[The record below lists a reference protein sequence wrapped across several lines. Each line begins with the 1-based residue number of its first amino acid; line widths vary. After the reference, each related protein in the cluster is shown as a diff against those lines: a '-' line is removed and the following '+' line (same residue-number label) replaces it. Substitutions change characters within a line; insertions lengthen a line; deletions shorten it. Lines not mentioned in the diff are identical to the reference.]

1 MKTNKILKIDG
12 TILDKKQLEN
22 HLQKI
27 ASNHNLTN
35 KPSKETYPIPQ
46 LIENYETIKMVYN
59 LLNEHVKLGMNT
71 HPAGEWL
78 LDNFYIIEE
87 TVKQIQK
94 ELTLKKYM
102 NFLGIANGKYKGF
115 ARIYVLAAEIVAYTD
130 NKIEKEDLE
139 DYLASYQEKKTL
151 SMEEIWNIGLFLQI
165 AIIENI
171 REICEKIYSSQ
182 IQKMKAENI
191 VRKLIET
198 PQENKD
204 NPIYHLKNIKK
215 DMLHD
220 VKYPFIEYMSYILKR
235 YGKKGYRY
243 LKILDEIVEMT
254 GTTVQEVIKK
264 EHFDIAV
271 KKVSIGNSITS
282 IKTIQRI
289 NFLEIFEKINGVEEI
304 LKQDPADV
312 YSKMDNPTKE
322 SYRNII
328 KEISKKTKISEI
340 YIAKKILQ
348 LAKENENNG
357 KKAHIGYYILDKGI
371 EKVYQELQCKIPKH
385 MKENTKQKLY
395 IATNIIISM
404 IVSLAFS
411 SILNVYTKNIG
422 IYLLSFFIL
431 LIPSSEIVTQIIQYI
446 LSKVVK
452 PKPIPKIDFSKGID
466 EDHACM
472 VVIPTILKNKEKVK
486 ELMHKLEVYYIANAS
501 KNLYFTLLGDCSE
514 STMKEEKIDNEVIET
529 GIQLAENLNKK
540 YSKEHDFPIF
550 HFVYRKR
557 EWNEK
562 ENCYLGWERKRG
574 MLTQFNE
581 YLLGNEENPFRSN
594 TIEEYKDC
602 IPKIQYVITLDADTD
617 LILNSA
623 FELVGAMAHILNKP
637 VIDEEKNVVIEG
649 HGIIQPRIGINL
661 DISYKTIFTQI
672 FAGAGGIDSYTNAI
686 SDLYQDNFGEGIFTG
701 KGIYDV
707 KVFSK
712 VLKNAIPEN
721 TVLSHD
727 LLEGCYLRCGLATDI
742 MLMDGY
748 PTKYN
753 SFMNRLS
760 RWIRGDWQ
768 IISWLKR
775 KVNSK
780 IGNIQNPLNCLSKY
794 KIFDNLRRSLI
805 EIMAIISLMLFVI
818 LGKQYH
824 FETYPFMAI
833 SLIAVVMPYILE
845 IFNTMLVKKEG
856 EHKQKK
862 FSPRISGYK
871 GIIFRIVIT
880 IGALPYK
887 AYISFIA
894 IVKTLYR
901 KWVSHK
907 KLLEWMTSEEAEKQA
922 KNDVMSYVRQMWFN
936 IALGIITIGLAL
948 TNKGFGD
955 FIIQTI
961 FGILWAFTPFIMWY
975 ISKEKKE
982 QKAIEKLDK
991 TEIEYVLEIG
1001 RKTWQFF
1008 KQYINKENNYLMPD
1022 NYQEDRK
1029 QKIVA
1034 RTSSTNIGL
1043 SILAIVSSYDL
1054 QYETL
1059 PDTIDLLYKVI
1070 TSVDSLQKWNGHLY
1084 NWYDTKTKEPL
1095 RPRYISTVDSGNF
1108 VGYLY
1113 VTKAYLE
1120 EVEETLQNYDDLRFE
1135 QSRQHK
1141 NNKEEYEIESEE
1153 NALSKEQGIKSI
1165 ETKRKIDIT
1174 NEEEKVKLQ
1183 NQIQEMLEIIERT
1196 IHQTDFTYL
1205 YSQEHQIFSIG
1216 YNIEEN
1222 KLTDSYYDLLATEA
1236 RQASLV
1242 AIAKKDIPS
1251 KHWNH
1256 LSRTLTVL
1264 GKYKGLISWSGT
1276 AFEYL
1281 MPNIN
1286 IPKYKGSLLDESCK
1300 FMMMSQMKYAEEM
1313 HLPFGVSESAF
1324 NLKDL
1329 QSNYQYKA
1337 FGIPWL
1343 GLKRG
1348 LADEMVVSSYGS
1360 ILAITDIPKEVVKNL
1375 KVLEQYGMYNKY
1387 GFYESIDFT
1396 PERVRKGNEA
1406 EVVKTYMAHHQG
1418 LILLSINNLINQLIL
1433 QKRFTKNPEIQAVT
1447 ILLQE
1452 TMPEKAII
1460 TKEDKEK
1467 VEKLKYKDYEDYI
1480 VRSYNKIDER
1490 LITGNVI
1497 SNENYMIA
1505 MNQKGEGVS
1514 QYKNMYINHFK
1525 RTDDYTQGIIFY
1537 IKSIKNK
1544 QIISS
1549 SYSQNRGNAYQI
1561 RFMPDKDE
1569 QEITSGN
1576 IKAKIKTTVASNEPV
1591 ELRRILL
1598 ENLGNEE
1605 EIVELTGYF
1614 EPILVPKERY
1624 YAHPAFNNLFLVYE
1638 YDEKNEALIVKRK
1651 KRELGEKEIY
1661 LATTLHASRE
1671 NRIGDLEYETEE
1683 EKFIGRGNLTIPK
1696 MVKDSLPFSK
1706 KIGLVT
1712 EPVVALKR
1720 TIKIKSQEK
1729 VVIDF
1734 IVSVEEDKE
1743 QTVQNLEKY
1752 MSFENVKNEFDLSK
1766 ARVEAETRY
1775 LNVKGKDIE
1784 SFQKMLAYILF
1795 DDSIKSVEKESIKQ
1809 IQSFKQSELWKY
1821 GISGDLPII
1830 LVKMKSANDADG
1842 LKEVLKA
1849 YEYFR
1854 TKNVETEIVIIDE
1867 EKYSY
1872 ENYVR
1877 EEIEST
1883 ILNQHMGYLKNIK
1896 GGIFI
1901 LNEEEMDKKDI
1912 TLLEFI
1918 SVITIDCAKGN
1929 LENNLKEIEE
1939 TYLENYKEI
1948 SEEEN
1953 TNQFIE
1959 ENTEDMDILKD
1970 TENLKYYNEYGAFS
1984 EDGKEYWI
1992 CVNQEKRLPTVWSH
2006 IMANEKFGTIVTE
2019 NMGGYSWYKNSRLN
2033 RLTTWNNNP
2042 SLDIPSEVIY
2052 VKDMD
2057 TKQAWSLGLNPMPD
2071 NRNYNVIYGFGYC
2084 KYIHSHLGIEQ
2095 ELEVFVPKEDSCKI
2109 GMLHLS
2115 NKTPNRKYLKLYY
2128 YIKPV
2133 IGEDEF
2139 KTSGNIR
2146 MQFDRNSNTLTACNV
2161 YASEIDNTKLYM
2173 SSSEKIKSYTG
2184 DQKFFL
2190 GKNGLSNPE
2199 GIKKLR
2205 LNNSNAMGRDTCM
2218 VMEIEVEIESF
2229 SNKEIAFV
2237 LGAEETIMDCKNIAY
2252 KYSKLQNCRQEL
2264 ERVKN
2269 YWKELLGK
2277 LQVYTPLESTNI
2289 LLNGWCIY
2297 QTLESRLLGRSGYYQ
2312 SGGAFGFRDQ
2322 LQDTIA
2328 LKYISPEFL
2337 KQQIIKHSK
2346 HQFEEGDV
2354 EHWWHEETGRGIRT
2368 RFSDDLLW
2376 LPYLVLQ
2383 YIHFTGD
2390 NTILEIE
2397 TPYLKGEILEEGVD
2411 ERYDQYPPSTKQESI
2426 YLHCIRAIEKSF
2438 NFGENGLPKIGSGD
2452 WNDGFSTVGNKGRG
2466 ESVWL
2471 GFFLYNILDGFIP
2484 ICEMMEEKENLE
2496 GKDKRNDLAQKEN
2509 VKPENEN
2516 KYHEDKFQKEEVEN
2530 RSTKWRTI
2538 KIQLKKA
2545 LNTNGWDGRWYKRAF
2560 MDDGNV
2566 LGSMENDE
2574 CRIDSIA
2581 QSWSIISKAGD
2592 NDKKYISMESL
2603 ENHLVDKEN
2612 GIIKLLDPPFEK
2624 GHLEPGYIKAYLPGV
2639 RENGGQYTHASC
2651 WAIIAEAL
2659 LGFGDKALEFYRMI
2673 NPIEHARTKDASSKY
2688 KVEPYAIA
2696 ADIYGA
2702 GNLAGRGGWT
2712 WYTGS
2717 SSWYYTAGIEYILGL
2732 KIKEGYLTIEPCIP
2746 KDWKE
2751 YLMRYKWKDSIYNI
2765 KVMNQNQKNTGVEKV
2780 LLNGEEVDN
2789 KIKLDGSNRVCNIEV
2804 FM

>member
-12 TILDKKQLEN
+12 TIVDKKQLEN

-27 ASNHNLTN
+27 ASNHNLVN

-46 LIENYETIKMVYN
+46 LIENYETIKIVYN
-59 LLNEHVKLGMNT
+59 LLNEHVKLGITT

-130 NKIEKEDLE
+130 NKIEKEDIE

-165 AIIENI
+165 SIIENI

-182 IQKMKAENI
+182 IQKVKAENI
-191 VRKLIET
+191 VQKLIEN
-198 PQENKD
+198 PQDKKENH
-204 NPIYHLKNIKK
+204 IYHLKNIKK

-348 LAKENENNG
+348 LAEDNKQNG
-357 KKAHIGYYILDKGI
+357 KKAHIGYYIIDKGI
-371 EKVYQELQCKIPKH
+371 QKVYQELQCKVPKYL
-385 MKENTKQKLY
+385 KEKTKQKLY
-395 IATNIIISM
+395 IATNMILSIIL
-404 IVSLAFS
+404 SLVFS
-411 SILNVYTKNIG
+411 SILNLYIQNIG
-422 IYLLSFFIL
+422 IYLLSFLIL
-431 LIPSSEIVTQIIQYI
+431 LIPSSEIVTQIIQYM
-446 LSKVVK
+446 LSKIVK

-466 EDHACM
+466 EENATM
-472 VVIPTILKNKEKVK
+472 VVIPTILKSKEKVK
-486 ELMHKLEVYYIANAS
+486 ELMHKLEVYYIANQS

-529 GIQLAENLNKK
+529 GMKLAESLNKK
-540 YSKEHDFPIF
+540 YSKESDFPIF
-550 HFVYRKR
+550 HFIYRKR

-562 ENCYLGWERKRG
+562 EDCYLGWERKRG

-581 YLLGNEENPFRSN
+581 YLLGNEENVFRAN
-594 TIEEYKDC
+594 TIETYKDC

-649 HGIIQPRIGINL
+649 HGLIQHRIGINL

-686 SDLYQDNFGEGIFTG
+686 SDLYQDNFEEGIFTG
-701 KGIYDV
+701 KGIYDLR
-707 KVFSK
+707 VFSK

-768 IISWLKR
+768 IISWLKG

-805 EIMAIISLMLFVI
+805 EIMVIISLILFVI
-818 LGKQYH
+818 LGKVYH
-824 FETYPFMAI
+824 FETYPLIII
-833 SLIAVVMPYILE
+833 SIIAVVMPYILE

-871 GIIFRIVIT
+871 GIGLRILIT
-880 IGALPYK
+880 IGVLPYK
-887 AYISFIA
+887 AYVSCIA
-894 IVKTLYR
+894 IIKTLYR

-922 KNDVMSYVRQMWFN
+922 KNDVMSYIKQMWFN
-936 IALGIITIGLAL
+936 IGLGILTIGLAL

-955 FIIQTI
+955 FIIQMI
-961 FGILWAFTPFIMWY
+961 LGILWTVTPFIMWY

-982 QKAIEKLDK
+982 VKAIEKLDK

-1029 QKIVA
+1029 QKIVT

-1054 QYETL
+1054 QYEAL
-1059 PDTIDLLYKVI
+1059 LETIDLLYKVL

-1113 VTKAYLE
+1113 VTKAFLE
-1120 EVEETLQNYDDLRFE
+1120 EIQEILQNKNMLSSE
-1135 QSRQHK
+1135 QNR
-1141 NNKEEYEIESEE
+1141 EES
-1153 NALSKEQGIKSI
+1153 
-1165 ETKRKIDIT
+1165 
-1174 NEEEKVKLQ
+1174 VKLQ
-1183 NQIQEMLEIIERT
+1183 NQIKEMLEIIER
-1196 IHQTDFTYL
+1196 IIEQTDFTYL

-1256 LSRTLTVL
+1256 LSRTLTIL

-1281 MPNIN
+1281 MPNMN

-1313 HLPFGVSESAF
+1313 HLPFGVSEAAF

-1348 LADEMVVSSYGS
+1348 LADEMVVSTYGS
-1360 ILAITDIPKEVVKNL
+1360 MLAITDIPKEVVKNL
-1375 KVLEQYGMYNKY
+1375 KVLEQYGMYSKY
-1387 GFYESIDFT
+1387 GFYESLDFT
-1396 PERVRKGNEA
+1396 PERVRKGKKA

-1433 QKRFTKNPEIQAVT
+1433 QKRFTKNPEIQAVS

-1480 VRSYNKIDER
+1480 VRTYTKIDER

-1514 QYKNMYINHFK
+1514 KYKNIYINHFK

-1544 QIISS
+1544 QIMSS
-1549 SYSQNRGNAYQI
+1549 SYSQNIKNENQYQI
-1561 RFMPDKDE
+1561 RFMPDKNE

-1576 IKAKIKTTVASNEPV
+1576 IKATIKTTVASNEPV
-1591 ELRRILL
+1591 ELRRMII

-1614 EPILVPKERY
+1614 EPILTPKEQY
-1624 YAHPAFNNLFLVYE
+1624 YAHPAFNNLFLVYG
-1638 YDEKNEALIVKRK
+1638 YDEKNEALLVKRK
-1651 KRELGEKEIY
+1651 KRELGEKEVY

-1671 NRIGDLEYETEE
+1671 DRIGDLEYEIEE
-1683 EKFIGRGNLTIPK
+1683 EKFNGRGNLKIPK

-1712 EPVVALKR
+1712 EPVVAMKR
-1720 TIKIKSQEK
+1720 TIKIKKQEK

-1734 IVSVEEDKE
+1734 ILSVEEEKE
-1743 QTVQNLEKY
+1743 QVLQNLEKY
-1752 MSFENVKNEFDLSK
+1752 TSFENVKNEFELSK

-1775 LNVKGKDIE
+1775 LNMKGKDIE
-1784 SFQKMLAYILF
+1784 MYQKMLSYIVF
-1795 DDSIKSVEKESIKQ
+1795 DDYIKSVEKEKINQ
-1809 IQSFKQSELWKY
+1809 TQTYKQSDLWKY

-1830 LVKMKSANDADG
+1830 LVKMKNANDVQG

-1854 TKNVETEIVIIDE
+1854 TKNVETEIVILDE

-1877 EEIEST
+1877 EEIDST

-1896 GGIFI
+1896 AGIFI

-1912 TLLEFI
+1912 TFLEFI

-1953 TNQFIE
+1953 VNQFVE
-1959 ENTEDMDILKD
+1959 ENTEDVDILKD
-1970 TENLKYYNEYGAFS
+1970 TKTLKYYNEYGAFS

-1992 CVNQEKRLPTVWSH
+1992 RANKKNRLPTVWSH

-2033 RLTTWNNNP
+2033 RLTSWNNNP
-2042 SLDIPSEVIY
+2042 SFDIPSEVIY

-2057 TKQAWSLGLNPMPD
+2057 TKKSWSLGLNPMPD

-2084 KYIHSHLGIEQ
+2084 KYIHSNLGIVQ
-2095 ELEVFVPKEDSCKI
+2095 ELEMFVPREDSCKI
-2109 GMLHLS
+2109 GILNLS
-2115 NKTPNRKYLKLYY
+2115 NKTPNRKHLKLYY

-2139 KTSGNIR
+2139 KTSGNISIK
-2146 MQFDRNSNTLTACNV
+2146 FDRNSNTLTACNL
-2161 YASEIDNTKLYM
+2161 YASEIENTKLYV

-2184 DQKFFL
+2184 DKKFFL
-2190 GKNGLSNPE
+2190 GKNGLSNPD

-2205 LNNSNAMGRDTCM
+2205 LNNSNAIGRDACI
-2218 VMEIEVEIESF
+2218 VLEIEVEIESF
-2229 SNKEIAFV
+2229 SNKEISFV
-2237 LGAEETIMDCKNIAY
+2237 LGAEETMIDCKNIAY

-2269 YWKELLGK
+2269 YWKDLLGK

-2328 LKYISPEFL
+2328 LKYISPEIL

-2354 EHWWHEETGRGIRT
+2354 EHWWHEETNRGIRT

-2390 NTILEIE
+2390 NSILEIE
-2397 TPYLKGEILEEGVD
+2397 TPYLKGAILEEGVD
-2411 ERYDQYPPSTKQESI
+2411 ERYDQYPQSEKQESI

-2471 GFFLYNILDGFIP
+2471 GFFLYTILDEFIS
-2484 ICEMMEEKENLE
+2484 ICETVKDENDNTILE
-2496 GKDKRNDLAQKEN
+2496 
-2509 VKPENEN
+2509 
-2516 KYHEDKFQKEEVEN
+2516 EN
-2530 RSTKWRTI
+2530 RIEKYKEI

-2639 RENGGQYTHASC
+2639 RENGGQYTHSSC

-2659 LGFGDKALEFYRMI
+2659 LGFGDKSLEFYRMI

-2717 SSWYYTAGIEYILGL
+2717 SSWYYIAGIEYILGL
-2732 KIKEGYLTIEPCIP
+2732 KIEKEYLRIDPCIP
-2746 KDWKE
+2746 RDWKE

-2765 KVMNQNQKNTGVEKV
+2765 KVINRNQKNTGVEKV
-2780 LLNGEEVDN
+2780 LLNGEEVEN
-2789 KIKLDGSNRVCNIEV
+2789 KIKLDGSNKVYNIEV
-2804 FM
+2804 YM

>member
-12 TILDKKQLEN
+12 TIVDKKQLEN

-27 ASNHNLTN
+27 ASNHNLVN

-46 LIENYETIKMVYN
+46 LIENYETIKIVYN
-59 LLNEHVKLGMNT
+59 LLNEHVKLGITT

-130 NKIEKEDLE
+130 NKIEKEDIE

-165 AIIENI
+165 SIIENI

-191 VRKLIET
+191 VQKLIEN
-198 PQENKD
+198 PQDKKENH
-204 NPIYHLKNIKK
+204 IYYLKNIKK

-304 LKQDPADV
+304 LKQDPVDV
-312 YSKMDNPTKE
+312 YSKMDNNTKD

-348 LAKENENNG
+348 LAEDNKQNG
-357 KKAHIGYYILDKGI
+357 KKAHIGYYIIDKGI
-371 EKVYQELQCKIPKH
+371 QKVYQELQCKVPKYL
-385 MKENTKQKLY
+385 KEKTKQKLY
-395 IATNIIISM
+395 IATNMILSIIL
-404 IVSLAFS
+404 SLVFS
-411 SILNVYTKNIG
+411 SILNLYIQNIG
-422 IYLLSFFIL
+422 IYLLSFLIL
-431 LIPSSEIVTQIIQYI
+431 LIPSSEIVTQIIQYM
-446 LSKVVK
+446 LSKIVK

-466 EDHACM
+466 EENATM

-486 ELMHKLEVYYIANAS
+486 ELMHKLEVYYIANQS

-514 STMKEEKIDNEVIET
+514 STMKEEKNDNEVIEA
-529 GIQLAENLNKK
+529 GMKLAESLNEK
-540 YSKEHDFPIF
+540 YSKENDFPIF
-550 HFVYRKR
+550 HFIYRKR

-581 YLLGNEENPFRSN
+581 YLLGNEENVFRAN
-594 TIEEYKDC
+594 IIEEYKDC

-649 HGIIQPRIGINL
+649 HGLIQPRIGINL

-686 SDLYQDNFGEGIFTG
+686 SDLYQDNFEEGIFTG
-701 KGIYDV
+701 KGIYDLR
-707 KVFSK
+707 VFSK

-768 IISWLKR
+768 IISWLKG

-805 EIMAIISLMLFVI
+805 EIMVIISLILFVI
-818 LGKQYH
+818 LGKVYH
-824 FETYPFMAI
+824 FETYPLIII
-833 SLIAVVMPYILE
+833 SIIAVVMPYILE

-871 GIIFRIVIT
+871 GIGLRILIT
-880 IGALPYK
+880 IGVLPYK
-887 AYISFIA
+887 AYVSCIA
-894 IVKTLYR
+894 IIKTLYR

-922 KNDVMSYVRQMWFN
+922 KNDVMSYIKQMWLN
-936 IALGIITIGLAL
+936 IALGIVTIGLAL

-955 FIIQTI
+955 FIIQMI
-961 FGILWAFTPFIMWY
+961 LGILWTVTPFIMWY

-982 QKAIEKLDK
+982 VKAIEKLDK

-1029 QKIVA
+1029 QKIVT

-1054 QYETL
+1054 QYEAL
-1059 PDTIDLLYKVI
+1059 LETIDLLYKVL

-1113 VTKAYLE
+1113 VTKAFLE
-1120 EVEETLQNYDDLRFE
+1120 EIQEILQNKNMLSSE
-1135 QSRQHK
+1135 QNR
-1141 NNKEEYEIESEE
+1141 EES
-1153 NALSKEQGIKSI
+1153 
-1165 ETKRKIDIT
+1165 
-1174 NEEEKVKLQ
+1174 VKLQ
-1183 NQIQEMLEIIERT
+1183 NQIKEMLEIIER
-1196 IHQTDFTYL
+1196 IIEQTDFTYL

-1256 LSRTLTVL
+1256 LSRTLTIL

-1281 MPNIN
+1281 MPNMN

-1313 HLPFGVSESAF
+1313 HLPFGVSEAAF

-1348 LADEMVVSSYGS
+1348 LADEMVVSTYGS
-1360 ILAITDIPKEVVKNL
+1360 MLAITDIPKEVVKNL
-1375 KVLEQYGMYNKY
+1375 KVLEQYGMYSKY
-1387 GFYESIDFT
+1387 GFYESLDFT
-1396 PERVRKGNEA
+1396 PERVRKGKKA

-1480 VRSYNKIDER
+1480 VRTYTKIDER

-1514 QYKNMYINHFK
+1514 KYKNIYINHFK

-1544 QIISS
+1544 QIMSS
-1549 SYSQNRGNAYQI
+1549 SYSQNIKNENQYQI
-1561 RFMPDKDE
+1561 RFMPDKNE
-1569 QEITSGN
+1569 QEIVSGN
-1576 IKAKIKTTVASNEPV
+1576 IKATIKTTVASNEPV
-1591 ELRRILL
+1591 ELRRMII

-1614 EPILVPKERY
+1614 EPILTPKEQY
-1624 YAHPAFNNLFLVYE
+1624 YAHPAFNNLFLVYG
-1638 YDEKNEALIVKRK
+1638 YDEKNEALLVKRK
-1651 KRELGEKEIY
+1651 KREIGEKEVY
-1661 LATTLHASRE
+1661 LATTLYASRE
-1671 NRIGDLEYETEE
+1671 DKIGDLEYEIEE
-1683 EKFIGRGNLTIPK
+1683 EKFNGRGNLTIPK

-1712 EPVVALKR
+1712 EPVIAMKR
-1720 TIKIKSQEK
+1720 TIKIKKQEK
-1729 VVIDF
+1729 VIIDF
-1734 IVSVEEDKE
+1734 ILSVEEEKE
-1743 QTVQNLEKY
+1743 HVIQNLEKY
-1752 MSFENVKNEFDLSK
+1752 TSFENVKNEFELSK

-1775 LNVKGKDIE
+1775 LNMKGKDIE
-1784 SFQKMLAYILF
+1784 MYQKMLSYIVF
-1795 DDSIKSVEKESIKQ
+1795 DDSIKSVEKEKINQ
-1809 IQSFKQSELWKY
+1809 TQTYKQSDLWKY

-1830 LVKMKSANDADG
+1830 LVKMKNANDVQG
-1842 LKEVLKA
+1842 LKEVIKA

-1854 TKNVETEIVIIDE
+1854 TKNVETEIVIMDE

-1877 EEIEST
+1877 EEIDST

-1912 TLLEFI
+1912 TFLEFI

-1953 TNQFIE
+1953 IKPFIE
-1959 ENTEDMDILKD
+1959 ENTEDVDILKNK
-1970 TENLKYYNEYGAFS
+1970 ENLKYYNEYGAFS

-1992 CVNQEKRLPTVWSH
+1992 RANKKNRLPTVWSH

-2033 RLTTWNNNP
+2033 RLTSWNNNP
-2042 SLDIPSEVIY
+2042 SFDIPSEVIY

-2057 TKQAWSLGLNPMPD
+2057 TKKSWSLGLNPMPD

-2084 KYIHSHLGIEQ
+2084 KYIHSNLGIVQ
-2095 ELEVFVPKEDSCKI
+2095 ELEMFVPREDSCKI
-2109 GMLHLS
+2109 GILNLS
-2115 NKTPNRKYLKLYY
+2115 NKTPNRKHLKLYY

-2139 KTSGNIR
+2139 KTSGNISIK
-2146 MQFDRNSNTLTACNV
+2146 FDRNSNTLTACNL
-2161 YASEIDNTKLYM
+2161 YASEIENTKLYV

-2184 DQKFFL
+2184 DKKFFL
-2190 GKNGLSNPE
+2190 GKNGLSNPD

-2205 LNNSNAMGRDTCM
+2205 LNNSNAIGRDACI
-2218 VMEIEVEIESF
+2218 VLEVEVDIESF
-2229 SNKEIAFV
+2229 SNKEISFV
-2237 LGAEETIMDCKNIAY
+2237 LGAEETIIDCKNIAY

-2269 YWKELLGK
+2269 YWKDLLGK

-2328 LKYISPEFL
+2328 LKYISPEIL

-2354 EHWWHEETGRGIRT
+2354 EHWWHEETNRGIRT

-2390 NTILEIE
+2390 NSILEIE
-2397 TPYLKGEILEEGVD
+2397 TPYLKGAILEEGVD
-2411 ERYDQYPPSTKQESI
+2411 ERYDQYPQSEKQESI

-2471 GFFLYNILDGFIP
+2471 GFFLYNILDDFIP
-2484 ICEMMEEKENLE
+2484 ICETVKDENDNTILE
-2496 GKDKRNDLAQKEN
+2496 
-2509 VKPENEN
+2509 
-2516 KYHEDKFQKEEVEN
+2516 EN
-2530 RSTKWRTI
+2530 RIEKYKEI

-2639 RENGGQYTHASC
+2639 RENGGQYTHSSC

-2659 LGFGDKALEFYRMI
+2659 LGFGDKSLEFYRMI

-2717 SSWYYTAGIEYILGL
+2717 SSWYYIAGIEYILGL
-2732 KIKEGYLTIEPCIP
+2732 KIEKEYLRIDPCIP
-2746 KDWKE
+2746 RDWKE

-2765 KVMNQNQKNTGVEKV
+2765 KVINRNQKNTGVEKV
-2780 LLNGEEVDN
+2780 LLNGEKVEN
-2789 KIKLDGSNRVCNIEV
+2789 KIKLDGSNKVYNIEV
-2804 FM
+2804 YM

>member
-12 TILDKKQLEN
+12 TIVDKKQLEN

-27 ASNHNLTN
+27 ASNHNLVN

-46 LIENYETIKMVYN
+46 LIENYETIKIVYN
-59 LLNEHVKLGMNT
+59 LLNEHVKLGITT

-130 NKIEKEDLE
+130 NKIEKEDIE

-165 AIIENI
+165 SIIENI

-182 IQKMKAENI
+182 IQKVKAENI
-191 VRKLIET
+191 VQKLIEN
-198 PQENKD
+198 PQDKKENH
-204 NPIYHLKNIKK
+204 IYHLKNIKK

-348 LAKENENNG
+348 LAEDNKQNG
-357 KKAHIGYYILDKGI
+357 KKAHIGYYIIDKGI
-371 EKVYQELQCKIPKH
+371 QKVYQELQCKVPKYL
-385 MKENTKQKLY
+385 KEKTKQKLY
-395 IATNIIISM
+395 IATNMILSIIL
-404 IVSLAFS
+404 SLVFS
-411 SILNVYTKNIG
+411 SILNLYIQNIG
-422 IYLLSFFIL
+422 IYLLSFLIL
-431 LIPSSEIVTQIIQYI
+431 LIPSSEIVTQIIQYM
-446 LSKVVK
+446 LSKIVK

-466 EDHACM
+466 EENATM

-486 ELMHKLEVYYIANAS
+486 ELMHKLEVYYIANQS

-529 GIQLAENLNKK
+529 GMKLAESLNKK
-540 YSKEHDFPIF
+540 YSKESDFPIF
-550 HFVYRKR
+550 HFIYRKR

-562 ENCYLGWERKRG
+562 EDCYLGWERKRG

-581 YLLGNEENPFRSN
+581 YLLGNEENVFRAN
-594 TIEEYKDC
+594 IIEEYKDC

-649 HGIIQPRIGINL
+649 HGLIQPRIGINL

-686 SDLYQDNFGEGIFTG
+686 SDLYQDNFEEGIFTG
-701 KGIYDV
+701 KGIYDLR
-707 KVFSK
+707 VFSK

-768 IISWLKR
+768 IISWLKG

-805 EIMAIISLMLFVI
+805 EIMVIISLVLFVM
-818 LGKQYH
+818 LGKVYH
-824 FETYPFMAI
+824 FETYPFVMI
-833 SLIAVVMPYILE
+833 SIIAVVMSNILE

-871 GIIFRIVIT
+871 GIGLRILIT
-880 IGALPYK
+880 IGVLPYK
-887 AYISFIA
+887 AYVSCIA
-894 IVKTLYR
+894 IIKTLYR

-922 KNDVMSYVRQMWFN
+922 KNDVISYIEQMWFN
-936 IALGIITIGLAL
+936 IALGILTIGLAL

-955 FIIQTI
+955 FIIQMI
-961 FGILWAFTPFIMWY
+961 LGILWTVTPFIMWY

-982 QKAIEKLDK
+982 VKAIEKLDK

-1029 QKIVA
+1029 QKIVT

-1054 QYETL
+1054 QYEAL
-1059 PDTIDLLYKVI
+1059 LETIDLLYKVL

-1113 VTKAYLE
+1113 VTKAFLE
-1120 EVEETLQNYDDLRFE
+1120 EIQEILQNKNMLSSE
-1135 QSRQHK
+1135 QNR
-1141 NNKEEYEIESEE
+1141 EES
-1153 NALSKEQGIKSI
+1153 
-1165 ETKRKIDIT
+1165 
-1174 NEEEKVKLQ
+1174 VKLQ
-1183 NQIQEMLEIIERT
+1183 NQIKEMLEIIER
-1196 IHQTDFTYL
+1196 IIEQTDFTYL

-1242 AIAKKDIPS
+1242 AIAKKDISS

-1313 HLPFGVSESAF
+1313 HLPFGVSEAAF

-1360 ILAITDIPKEVVKNL
+1360 MLAITDIPKEVVKNL

-1387 GFYESIDFT
+1387 GFYESLDFT
-1396 PERVRKGNEA
+1396 PERVRKGKKA

-1480 VRSYNKIDER
+1480 VRTYTKIDER

-1505 MNQKGEGVS
+1505 MDQKGEGVS
-1514 QYKNMYINHFK
+1514 KYKNIYINHFK

-1544 QIISS
+1544 QIMSS
-1549 SYSQNRGNAYQI
+1549 SYSQNIKNENQYQI
-1561 RFMPDKDE
+1561 RFMPDKNE

-1576 IKAKIKTTVASNEPV
+1576 IKATIKTTVASNEPV
-1591 ELRRILL
+1591 ELRRMII

-1614 EPILVPKERY
+1614 EPILTPKEQY
-1624 YAHPAFNNLFLVYE
+1624 YAHPAFNNLFLVYG
-1638 YDEKNEALIVKRK
+1638 YDEKNEALLVKRK
-1651 KRELGEKEIY
+1651 KRELGEKEVY
-1661 LATTLHASRE
+1661 LATTLHVSRE
-1671 NRIGDLEYETEE
+1671 DRIGDLEYEIEE
-1683 EKFIGRGNLTIPK
+1683 EKFNGRGNLKIPK

-1712 EPVVALKR
+1712 EPVVAMKR
-1720 TIKIKSQEK
+1720 TIKIKKQEK

-1734 IVSVEEDKE
+1734 ILSVEEEKE
-1743 QTVQNLEKY
+1743 QVLQNLEKY
-1752 MSFENVKNEFDLSK
+1752 TSFENVKNEFELSK

-1775 LNVKGKDIE
+1775 LNMKGKDIE
-1784 SFQKMLAYILF
+1784 MYQKMLSYIVS
-1795 DDSIKSVEKESIKQ
+1795 DDSIKSVEKEKINQ
-1809 IQSFKQSELWKY
+1809 TQTYKQSDLWKY

-1830 LVKMKSANDADG
+1830 LVKMKNANDVQG

-1854 TKNVETEIVIIDE
+1854 TKNVETEIVILDE

-1877 EEIEST
+1877 EEIDST

-1896 GGIFI
+1896 AGIFI

-1912 TLLEFI
+1912 TFLEFI

-1953 TNQFIE
+1953 VNQFVE
-1959 ENTEDMDILKD
+1959 ENTEDVDILKD
-1970 TENLKYYNEYGAFS
+1970 TKTLKYYNEYGAFS

-1992 CVNQEKRLPTVWSH
+1992 RANKKNRLPTVWSH

-2033 RLTTWNNNP
+2033 RLTSWNNNP
-2042 SLDIPSEVIY
+2042 SFDIPSEIFY

-2057 TKQAWSLGLNPMPD
+2057 TKKSWSLGLNPMPD

-2084 KYIHSHLGIEQ
+2084 KYIHSNLGIVQ
-2095 ELEVFVPKEDSCKI
+2095 ELEMFVPREDSCKI
-2109 GMLHLS
+2109 GILNLS
-2115 NKTPNRKYLKLYY
+2115 NKTPNRKHLKLYY

-2139 KTSGNIR
+2139 KTSGNISIK
-2146 MQFDRNSNTLTACNV
+2146 FDRNSNTLTACNL
-2161 YASEIDNTKLYM
+2161 YASEIENTKLYV

-2184 DQKFFL
+2184 DKKFFL
-2190 GKNGLSNPE
+2190 GKNGLSNPD

-2205 LNNSNAMGRDTCM
+2205 LNNSNAIGRDACI
-2218 VMEIEVEIESF
+2218 VLEIEVEIESF
-2229 SNKEIAFV
+2229 SNKEISFV
-2237 LGAEETIMDCKNIAY
+2237 LGAEETMIDCKNIAY

-2269 YWKELLGK
+2269 YWKDLLGK

-2328 LKYISPEFL
+2328 LKYISPEIL

-2390 NTILEIE
+2390 NSILEIE
-2397 TPYLKGEILEEGVD
+2397 TPYLKGAILEEGVD
-2411 ERYDQYPPSTKQESI
+2411 ERYDQYPQSEKQESI

-2471 GFFLYNILDGFIP
+2471 GFFLYTILDEFIS
-2484 ICEMMEEKENLE
+2484 ICETVKDENDNTILE
-2496 GKDKRNDLAQKEN
+2496 
-2509 VKPENEN
+2509 
-2516 KYHEDKFQKEEVEN
+2516 EN
-2530 RSTKWRTI
+2530 RIEKYKEI

-2639 RENGGQYTHASC
+2639 RENGGQYTHSSC

-2659 LGFGDKALEFYRMI
+2659 LGFGDKSLEFYRMI

-2717 SSWYYTAGIEYILGL
+2717 SSWYYIAGIEYILGL
-2732 KIKEGYLTIEPCIP
+2732 KIEKEYLRIDPCIP
-2746 KDWKE
+2746 RDWKE

-2765 KVMNQNQKNTGVEKV
+2765 KVINRNQKNTGVEKV
-2780 LLNGEEVDN
+2780 LLNGEKVEN
-2789 KIKLDGSNRVCNIEV
+2789 KIKLDGSNKVYNIEV
-2804 FM
+2804 YM

>member
-46 LIENYETIKMVYN
+46 LVENYETIKIVYN
-59 LLNEHVKLGMNT
+59 LLNEHVKLGITT

-191 VRKLIET
+191 VQKLIEI
-198 PQENKD
+198 PQGNKESH
-204 NPIYHLKNIKK
+204 IYHFKNIKK
-215 DMLHD
+215 DMLND

-282 IKTIQRI
+282 IKNIQRI

-312 YSKMDNPTKE
+312 YSKMDNNTKDC
-322 SYRNII
+322 YRNII

-348 LAKENENNG
+348 LAKDSKDNE
-357 KKAHIGYYILDKGI
+357 KKAHIGYYIIDKGI
-371 EKVYQELQCKIPKH
+371 ERVYQELQCKVPKH
-385 MKENTKQKLY
+385 LREKTKQKLY
-395 IATNIIISM
+395 IGTNIFLSI
-404 IVSLAFS
+404 IVSIVCS
-411 SILNVYTKNIG
+411 SILNLYIKNLG
-422 IYLLSFFIL
+422 IYLLSFLIL
-431 LIPSSEIVTQIIQYI
+431 LIPASEIVTQTIQYI
-446 LSKVVK
+446 LSKIVK

-466 EDHACM
+466 EEHACM

-486 ELMHKLEVYYIANAS
+486 ELMHKLEVYYIANES

-514 STMKEEKIDNEVIET
+514 SSMKEEKVDNEVIET
-529 GIQLAENLNKK
+529 GIQLAESLNKK
-540 YSKEHDFPIF
+540 YAIENEFPIF
-550 HFVYRKR
+550 HFIYRKR

-581 YLLGNEENPFRSN
+581 YLLGNEENKFRAN
-594 TIEEYKDC
+594 TIEEYKEC

-707 KVFSK
+707 KAFSK

-748 PTKYN
+748 PCKYN

-768 IISWLKR
+768 IINWLKG

-780 IGNIQNPLNCLSKY
+780 IGNIQNPLNCLSQY

-805 EIMAIISLMLFVI
+805 EITVMISFILFIIV
-818 LGKQYH
+818 GKQYH
-824 FETYPFMAI
+824 FETYPFIMI

-871 GIIFRIVIT
+871 GIGLRILIT
-880 IGALPYK
+880 IGVLPYK
-887 AYISFIA
+887 AYVSFIA

-901 KWVSHK
+901 KWVSHR

-922 KNDVMSYVRQMWFN
+922 KNDVISYITQMWFN
-936 IALGIITIGLAL
+936 LAFGIITIGVAFS
-948 TNKGFGD
+948 NQAIGD
-955 FIIQTI
+955 TIIQTVL
-961 FGILWAFTPFIMWY
+961 GILWIIIPFAMWY

-982 QKAIEKLDK
+982 PEAIEKLDK

-1029 QKIVA
+1029 EKIVT

-1054 QYETL
+1054 QYENL
-1059 PDTIDLLYKVI
+1059 SDTIELLYKVLI
-1070 TSVDSLQKWNGHLY
+1070 SVDSLQKWNGHLY

-1113 VTKAYLE
+1113 VTKTFLE
-1120 EVEETLQNYDDLRFE
+1120 EVKGGLDNKKDKENLQT
-1135 QSRQHK
+1135 K
-1141 NNKEEYEIESEE
+1141 IE
-1153 NALSKEQGIKSI
+1153 
-1165 ETKRKIDIT
+1165 
-1174 NEEEKVKLQ
+1174 
-1183 NQIQEMLEIIERT
+1183 EMLEIIKR
-1196 IHQTDFTYL
+1196 IIVHTDFTYL

-1281 MPNIN
+1281 MPNMN

-1300 FMMMSQMKYAEEM
+1300 FMLMSQMKYAEEL
-1313 HLPFGVSESAF
+1313 HLPFGVSEAAF

-1360 ILAITDIPKEVVKNL
+1360 ILAITDMPKEVVKNL

-1396 PERVRKGNEA
+1396 PERVRKGKQA

-1418 LILLSINNLINQLIL
+1418 LILLSINNLINQLVL

-1480 VRSYNKIDER
+1480 VRSYTKIDER

-1497 SNENYMIA
+1497 SNEIYMVA

-1514 QYKNMYINHFK
+1514 KYKNIYINYFK

-1549 SYSQNRGNAYQI
+1549 SYSQNIKNENQYQI
-1561 RFMPDKDE
+1561 RFMPDKNE

-1576 IKAKIKTTVASNEPV
+1576 IKATIKTTVASNEPV
-1591 ELRRILL
+1591 ELRRLIL

-1614 EPILVPKERY
+1614 EPILTPKEQY
-1624 YAHPAFNNLFLVYE
+1624 YAHPAFNNLFLVYG
-1638 YDEKNEALIVKRK
+1638 YDEKNEALLVKRK
-1651 KRELGEKEIY
+1651 KREIGEKEVY

-1671 NRIGDLEYETEE
+1671 NRIGDLEYEIEE
-1683 EKFIGRGNLTIPK
+1683 EKFMERGNLKIPK

-1706 KIGLVT
+1706 MIGLVT
-1712 EPVVALKR
+1712 EPVVAMKR
-1720 TIKIKSQEK
+1720 TIKIKKQEK

-1734 IVSVEEDKE
+1734 ILSVEEEKE
-1743 QTVQNLEKY
+1743 QAIQNLEKY
-1752 MSFENVKNEFDLSK
+1752 SSFENVKNEFELSK

-1775 LNVKGKDIE
+1775 LNIKGKDIE
-1784 SFQKMLAYILF
+1784 MYQKMLSYIVF
-1795 DDSIKSVEKESIKQ
+1795 DDSIKSVEKERIKQ
-1809 IQSFKQSELWKY
+1809 IQSFKQSDLWRY

-1830 LVKMKSANDADG
+1830 LVKMKNANDVQS

-1854 TKNVETEIVIIDE
+1854 TKNVETEIVIMDE

-1877 EEIEST
+1877 EEIDST
-1883 ILNQHMGYLKNIK
+1883 ILNQHMGYLKNTK

-1912 TLLEFI
+1912 TFLEFI

-1953 TNQFIE
+1953 INQFVE
-1959 ENTEDMDILKD
+1959 ENAEDIDILKD
-1970 TENLKYYNEYGAFS
+1970 TEKLKYYNEYGAFS

-1992 CVNQEKRLPTVWSH
+1992 CVNKEKRLPTVWSH

-2033 RLTTWNNNP
+2033 RLTSWNNNP
-2042 SLDIPSEVIY
+2042 SFDIPSEIIY

-2057 TKQAWSLGLNPMPD
+2057 TKECWSLGLNPMPD
-2071 NRNYNVIYGFGYC
+2071 NRNYNVVYGFGYC

-2095 ELEVFVPKEDSCKI
+2095 ELEMFVPREDSCKI
-2109 GMLHLS
+2109 GILKLS
-2115 NKTPNRKYLKLYY
+2115 NKTPNRKHLKLYY

-2139 KTSGNIR
+2139 KTSGNISTK
-2146 MQFDRNSNTLTACNV
+2146 FDRNSNVLTACNL

-2184 DQKFFL
+2184 DKKFFL
-2190 GKNGLSNPE
+2190 GKNGLSNPD

-2205 LNNSNAMGRDTCM
+2205 LNNSNAIGRDACI
-2218 VMEIEVEIESF
+2218 VLEIEVEIESF
-2229 SNKEIAFV
+2229 SNKEISFV
-2237 LGAEETIMDCKNIAY
+2237 LGAEETIIDCKNIAY
-2252 KYSKLQNCRQEL
+2252 KYSKLQNCKQEL

-2277 LQVYTPLESTNI
+2277 LQIYTPLESTNI

-2390 NTILEIE
+2390 ESILDIE
-2397 TPYLKGEILEEGVD
+2397 TPYLKGVILEEGAD
-2411 ERYDQYPPSTKQESI
+2411 ERYDQYPQSEKQESI

-2452 WNDGFSTVGNKGRG
+2452 WNDGFSTVGNKGKG

-2471 GFFLYNILDGFIP
+2471 GFFLYKILDEFIP
-2484 ICEMMEEKENLE
+2484 ICEIIE
-2496 GKDKRNDLAQKEN
+2496 KRNSETIDGESRIERYKE
-2509 VKPENEN
+2509 
-2516 KYHEDKFQKEEVEN
+2516 
-2530 RSTKWRTI
+2530 I

-2639 RENGGQYTHASC
+2639 RENGGQYTHGSC

-2702 GNLAGRGGWT
+2702 GNLAGKGGWT

-2732 KIKEGYLTIEPCIP
+2732 KIKNGYLTIEPCIP

-2751 YLMRYKWKDSIYNI
+2751 YLMRYKWKESIYNI
-2765 KVMNQNQKNTGVEKV
+2765 KVINKHQKNTGVEKV
-2780 LLNGEEVDN
+2780 LLNGEDVDN
-2789 KIKLDGSNRVCNIEV
+2789 RIKLDGSNKVYNIEV
-2804 FM
+2804 IM

>member
-27 ASNHNLTN
+27 ASNHNLVN

-46 LIENYETIKMVYN
+46 LIENYETIKSVYN
-59 LLNEHVKLGMNT
+59 LLNEHVKLGITT

-102 NFLGIANGKYKGF
+102 NFLGIANGRYKGF

-191 VRKLIET
+191 VQKLIEI
-198 PQENKD
+198 PQGNKESH
-204 NPIYHLKNIKK
+204 IYHLKNVKK
-215 DMLHD
+215 DMLND

-235 YGKKGYRY
+235 YGKKGYRF

-304 LKQDPADV
+304 LKQDPANV
-312 YSKMDNPTKE
+312 YDKMDNDTKDD
-322 SYRNII
+322 YRNVI

-348 LAKENENNG
+348 LAKDSKDNE
-357 KKAHIGYYILDKGI
+357 KKKHIGYYIIDKGI
-371 EKVYQELQCKIPKH
+371 EKVYQELECKVPKH
-385 MKENTKQKLY
+385 MPEKTKQKLY
-395 IATNIIISM
+395 IATNIILS
-404 IVSLAFS
+404 IVLSLVFS
-411 SILNVYTKNIG
+411 SILNLYIRNVG

-431 LIPSSEIVTQIIQYI
+431 WIPSSEIVTQIIQYI

-452 PKPIPKIDFSKGID
+452 PKTIPKMDFSKGID
-466 EDHACM
+466 EKHACM
-472 VVIPTILKNKEKVK
+472 VVIPTILKNKQKV
-486 ELMHKLEVYYIANAS
+486 EEFMHKLEVYYIANKS
-501 KNLYFTLLGDCSE
+501 ENLYFTLLGDCSE
-514 STMKEEKIDNEVIET
+514 SSMKEEKWDNEVIET
-529 GIQLAENLNKK
+529 GMQLVEKLNKK
-540 YSKEHDFPIF
+540 YVVESEFPIF
-550 HFVYRKR
+550 HFIYRKR

-581 YLLGNEENPFRSN
+581 YLLGNEENPFRVN

-602 IPKIQYVITLDADTD
+602 IPKIQYVITLDADTE

-637 VIDEEKNVVIEG
+637 VMDEGKNIVIEG

-748 PTKYN
+748 PCKYN

-768 IISWLKR
+768 IISWLKG

-780 IGNIQNPLNCLSKY
+780 IGEIQNPLNCLSKY

-805 EIMAIISLMLFVI
+805 EIMVIISFILFVI
-818 LGKQYH
+818 LGKVYQ
-824 FETYPFMAI
+824 FEMY
-833 SLIAVVMPYILE
+833 SLIIISMIPVVMPYILE
-845 IFNTMLVKKEG
+845 VFNTMLVKKEG

-871 GIIFRIVIT
+871 GIGLRILIT
-880 IGALPYK
+880 IGVLPYK
-887 AYISFIA
+887 AYVSCAA

-901 KWVSHK
+901 KWISHK
-907 KLLEWMTSEEAEKQA
+907 RLLEWMTSEEAEKQA
-922 KNDVMSYVRQMWFN
+922 KNDVMSYVKQMWFN
-936 IALGIITIGLAL
+936 IALGILSLGLAL

-955 FIIQTI
+955 FIIQTML
-961 FGILWAFTPFIMWY
+961 GILWIFTPFIMWY

-982 QKAIEKLDK
+982 VKAIEKLNK

-1008 KQYINKENNYLMPD
+1008 KQYITKENNYLMPD

-1059 PDTIDLLYKVI
+1059 PDTIDLLYKVL

-1113 VTKAYLE
+1113 VTKAFLE
-1120 EVEETLQNYDDLRFE
+1120 EIQEILQSHNMLFPE
-1135 QSRQHK
+1135 QNIQD
-1141 NNKEEYEIESEE
+1141 KEEMI
-1153 NALSKEQGIKSI
+1153 I
-1165 ETKRKIDIT
+1165 
-1174 NEEEKVKLQ
+1174 LQ
-1183 NQIQEMLEIIERT
+1183 NQIQEMLEIIKRT
-1196 IHQTDFTYL
+1196 INQTDFTCL

-1281 MPNIN
+1281 MPNMN

-1348 LADEMVVSSYGS
+1348 LADEMVVSSYAS
-1360 ILAITDIPKEVVKNL
+1360 ILAITDIPKEVVRNL
-1375 KVLEQYGMYNKY
+1375 KVLEQYGMHHKY
-1387 GFYESIDFT
+1387 GFYESLDFT
-1396 PERVRKGNEA
+1396 PERVRKGKEA

-1480 VRSYNKIDER
+1480 VRTYTKIDER
-1490 LITGNVI
+1490 LISGNVI
-1497 SNENYMIA
+1497 SNENYMVA

-1514 QYKNMYINHFK
+1514 KYKNIYVNHFK
-1525 RTDDYTQGIIFY
+1525 RTDDDTQGIIFY

-1549 SYSQNRGNAYQI
+1549 SYSQNIKNENQYQV
-1561 RFMPDKDE
+1561 RFMPDKNE
-1569 QEITSGN
+1569 QEIISGN
-1576 IKAKIKTTVASNEPV
+1576 IKVRIKTTVASNEPV
-1591 ELRRILL
+1591 ELRRLIL
-1598 ENLGNEE
+1598 ENSGNEE

-1614 EPILVPKERY
+1614 EPILAPKEQY

-1638 YDEKNEALIVKRK
+1638 YDEKNEAIIVKRK
-1651 KRELGEKEIY
+1651 KRELGEKEVY
-1661 LATTLHASRE
+1661 LTTTLHASRE
-1671 NRIGDLEYETEE
+1671 DRIGDLEYEIEE
-1683 EKFIGRGNLTIPK
+1683 EKFIGRGNLKISK

-1712 EPVVALKR
+1712 EPVVAMKR
-1720 TIKIKSQEK
+1720 TVKIKKQEK

-1734 IVSVEEDKE
+1734 ILSVEEEKE
-1743 QTVQNLEKY
+1743 QALQNLEKY
-1752 MSFENVKNEFDLSK
+1752 TSFENVKNEFELSK

-1775 LNVKGKDIE
+1775 LNMKGKDIE
-1784 SFQKMLAYILF
+1784 IYQKMLSYIVF
-1795 DDSIKSVEKESIKQ
+1795 DDSVKSVEKEKINHTQ
-1809 IQSFKQSELWKY
+1809 VYKQSDLWKY

-1830 LVKMKSANDADG
+1830 LVKMKNANDVQG

-1854 TKNVETEIVIIDE
+1854 TKNVETEIVIMDE

-1877 EEIEST
+1877 EEIDST

-1901 LNEEEMDKKDI
+1901 LNEEEMDKQDI
-1912 TLLEFI
+1912 TFLEFI

-1953 TNQFIE
+1953 MNQFVE
-1959 ENTEDMDILKD
+1959 ENTEDINILKD
-1970 TENLKYYNEYGAFS
+1970 TEKLKYYNEYGAFS
-1984 EDGKEYWI
+1984 EDGKEYWM
-1992 CVNQEKRLPTVWSH
+1992 CVNKEKRLPTVWSH

-2033 RLTTWNNNP
+2033 RLTSWNNNP
-2042 SLDIPSEVIY
+2042 SFDIPSEIIY

-2057 TKQAWSLGLNPMPD
+2057 TKESWSLGLNPMPD
-2071 NRNYNVIYGFGYC
+2071 DRNYNVVYGFGYC
-2084 KYIHSHLGIEQ
+2084 KYIHSRLGIVQ
-2095 ELEVFVPKEDSCKI
+2095 ELEMFVPREDSCKVGI
-2109 GMLHLS
+2109 LKLS
-2115 NKTPNRKYLKLYY
+2115 NKTPNRRHLKLYY

-2133 IGEDEF
+2133 IGEDEI
-2139 KTSGNIR
+2139 KTSGNISIR
-2146 MQFDRNSNTLTACNV
+2146 FDRNSNTVIACNL

-2184 DQKFFL
+2184 DKKFFL
-2190 GKNGLSNPE
+2190 GKNGLSNPD
-2199 GIKKLR
+2199 GIKKLK
-2205 LNNSNAMGRDTCM
+2205 LNNSNAIGRDACI
-2218 VMEIEVEIESF
+2218 VLEIEVDIESF
-2229 SNKEIAFV
+2229 SNKEISFV
-2237 LGAEETIMDCKNIAY
+2237 LGAEETMIDCKNIAY
-2252 KYSKLQNCRQEL
+2252 KYSKIQNCRQEL
-2264 ERVKN
+2264 EYVKN
-2269 YWKELLGK
+2269 DWKDLLGK

-2383 YIHFTGD
+2383 YVHFTGD
-2390 NTILEIE
+2390 TSILEIE
-2397 TPYLKGEILEEGVD
+2397 TPYLKGPILEEGID
-2411 ERYDQYPPSTKQESI
+2411 ERYDQYPQSEIQESI

-2471 GFFLYNILDGFIP
+2471 GFFLYNILDEFIP
-2484 ICEMMEEKENLE
+2484 ICEMMEK
-2496 GKDKRNDLAQKEN
+2496 K
-2509 VKPENEN
+2509 
-2516 KYHEDKFQKEEVEN
+2516 EDKFQKEEVEN
-2530 RSTKWRTI
+2530 RSATWRTI

-2639 RENGGQYTHASC
+2639 RENGGQYTHSSC

-2765 KVMNQNQKNTGVEKV
+2765 KVINQNQKNTGVEKV
-2780 LLNGEEVDN
+2780 LLNGEEVEN
-2789 KIKLDGSNRVCNIEV
+2789 KIKLDGSNKVCNIEV
-2804 FM
+2804 VM